1 MAIATEDKISF
12 QSFQQTGITEADS
25 LDSWRKKTNGI
36 IEYLTSSTQKEPFA
50 HCVIKR
56 SETTSTEFRDT
67 SMYWYI
73 DEDDVTSKNISSVTF
88 SAGIAN
94 LDFEFITPREHNN
107 HIVIGTWGKT
117 QQDDG
122 RIGLYGI
129 QHPLSLGDLGTFFP
143 LNPTTTGIRISSW
156 YGYSYYTYD
165 GGSHKAVQFTG
176 VFSYNQIS
184 QADRLSISIY

>member
-1 MAIATEDKISF
+1 MAIATADKIAFSSF
-12 QSFQQTGITEADS
+12 SETGVTEADS
-25 LDSWRKKTNGI
+25 LDTWRKKTNGI
-36 IEYLTSSTQKEPFA
+36 IEYLNSSTQKEPFA

-56 SETTSTEFRDT
+56 SETTSEAFLDT

-73 DEDDVTSKNISSVTF
+73 DEEDITSKNINSVTF
-88 SAGIAN
+88 SAGASN
-94 LDFEFITPREHNN
+94 LDFEFKTPRDHNN
-107 HIVIGTWGKT
+107 HIVVGTWGKT

-143 LNPTTTGIRISSW
+143 LNPSTTGLRIASW

-165 GGSHKAVQFTG
+165 KGSHKAVTFTS
-176 VFSYNQIS
+176 VFSYNQVS